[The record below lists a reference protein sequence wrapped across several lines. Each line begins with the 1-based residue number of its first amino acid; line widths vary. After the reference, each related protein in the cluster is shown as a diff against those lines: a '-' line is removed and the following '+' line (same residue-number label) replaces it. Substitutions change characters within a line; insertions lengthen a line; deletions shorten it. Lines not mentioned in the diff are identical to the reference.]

1 MNKSGLIGFFISIGC
16 LTACNLK
23 QIPIISISENQV
35 LRQYQL
41 VNVKLLPDVVIEK
54 FDTSVKKLW
63 TDELSKNKNFVLV
76 KNPDDAAIE
85 ETYLDDSEF
94 SLLKKGHTYKLRQYF
109 QISESSNPV
118 LPNILRKLNQ
128 GKATKAEIVYSF
140 ARPISG
146 DSETVESF
154 NSEFTADNIFL
165 SSEGHQITPGNSAFF
180 TDMMANAVNRGYVL
194 NPLEQLKSN
203 FRLIELQRSFVVVA
217 LERNYILKLRTNSKG
232 APTSENLLEI
242 SLNISFLR
250 NSAGFTD
257 PVYRVSVVLSAHQP
271 EMNLELIRFSEKI
284 RAALL
289 ENKIEAKK
297 ISSLDSA
304 GRLYRQLKNL

>member
-242 SLNISFLR
+242 SLNITFLR
-250 NSAGFTD
+250 NSSGFAD
-257 PVYRVSVVLSAHQP
+257 PVYRVSVVLSAYQP

-297 ISSLDSA
+297 ITSLDSA